1 MKIEVK
7 IFSFLCKLLGKEGNI
22 YQFNMEIKEGM
33 TCNDLLTLLNIPSQA
48 PVIIL
53 VNGTVVEKKCLLEED
68 NEVSIMPVVA
78 GG

>member
-7 IFSFLCKLLGKEGNI
+7 IFSFLCKLLGKGENI

-33 TCNDLLTLLNIPSQA
+33 TCSDLLTLLNIPTQT
-48 PVIIL
+48 PVLIL
-53 VNGTVVEKKCLLEED
+53 VNGMIKEKNCLLQES
-68 NEVSIMPVVA
+68 NKVSIMPVVA